1 MKRLFYFGNLRKEA
15 PKELNETPQ
24 IGSLIPYGRKMFR
37 VAYVVYYL
45 ESGEIHICL
54 NLDESV

>member
-1 MKRLFYFGNLRKEA
+1 MKRLFYFGNFPKAA
-15 PKELNETPQ
+15 PPELNETPQ

-37 VAYVVYYL
+37 VTDVVYYL
-45 ESGEIHICL
+45 DTGEIHICL